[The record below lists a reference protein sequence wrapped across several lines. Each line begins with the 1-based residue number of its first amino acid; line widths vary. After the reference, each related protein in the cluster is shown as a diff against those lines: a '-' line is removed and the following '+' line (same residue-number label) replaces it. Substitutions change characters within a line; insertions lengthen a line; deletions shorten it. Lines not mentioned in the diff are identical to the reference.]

1 MTTGRPTHPSPNT
14 LLRCP
19 SRGCS
24 GGTTPRRSG
33 SRRGTAAGDGGSPS
47 RGRKARL
54 GGAMYLE
61 TKYPRDISR
70 GRRGRHEVPVGLQ
83 EEMTEGGAEVGAVH
97 VGLALRARVVNVLL
111 VEGASA
117 RE

>member
-61 TKYPRDISR
+61 TEYPRDV
-70 GRRGRHEVPVGLQ
+70 GRRRRGWHEVPVGLQ